1 MKHTIPLDKTHF
13 KDFLLAGIAEFT
25 IVSKETNTRF
35 SYIVTQCPEKD
46 STTEHPPHWVAMY
59 VGKVN
64 SPGRVPLFMGT
75 IKTDE
80 NNNKYYIHTHRRP
93 EYCDHKGVQA
103 FKWILKHMSAVPE
116 TAEIY
121 HVGKCSACQRKLTT
135 PSSIKMGLG
144 PICAKNLK

>member
-35 SYIVTQCPEKD
+35 SYIVEKCPPEK
-46 STTEHPPHWVAMY
+46 STTKIPPIWVSMY
-59 VGKVN
+59 MNMVN
-64 SPGRVPLFMGT
+64 SPGRVPLYMGV
-75 IKTDE
+75 IWE
-80 NNNKYYIHTHRRP
+80 NDDGAIYVHNRNRNHYSN
-93 EYCDHKGVQA
+93 HKGIQA
-103 FKWILKHMSAVPE
+103 FKWIFKHRDNVPE

-121 HVGKCSACQRKLTT
+121 HVGKCAACQRKLTT